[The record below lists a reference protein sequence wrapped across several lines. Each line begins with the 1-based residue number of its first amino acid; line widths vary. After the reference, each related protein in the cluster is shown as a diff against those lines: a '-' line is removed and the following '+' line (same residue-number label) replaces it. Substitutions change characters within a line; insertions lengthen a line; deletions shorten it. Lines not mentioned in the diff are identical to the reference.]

1 MCINGYSV
9 LILDYPV
16 LTSYS
21 TIRIFKENPVF
32 RLRSEDEETFFHIV
46 FECQVLA
53 RLQFNLLGLTNPG
66 EEIPMK
72 NLMNRLLDLIKGTN
86 LFAQK

>member
-1 MCINGYSV
+1 M
-9 LILDYPV
+9 
-16 LTSYS
+16 
-21 TIRIFKENPVF
+21 RIFKKNPVF
-32 RLRSEDEETFFHIV
+32 RLRSEEEETFFHIV

-53 RLQFNLLGLTNPG
+53 RLKFNLLGLTKPG

-72 NLMNRLLDLIKGTN
+72 NLMNSLLDLIKGTE